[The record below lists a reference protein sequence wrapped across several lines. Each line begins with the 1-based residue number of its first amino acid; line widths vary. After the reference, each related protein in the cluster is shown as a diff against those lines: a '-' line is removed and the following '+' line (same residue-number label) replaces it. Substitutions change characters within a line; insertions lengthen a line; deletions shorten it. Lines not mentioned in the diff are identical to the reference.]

1 MSEVVLRVF
10 FDESGKKRDKPNLM
24 GGLSIPGELYTSENF
39 AGLNQKLKDGL
50 SLHFK
55 DYTGYS
61 KMRENIIEVIQVLT
75 RYRHMVKFFVI
86 NYDYTMV
93 ANHRGFKEDLTEK
106 TIYTKFPERIIYG
119 LLRGYGKNSYVKV
132 QIDIEKAQEYET
144 FHLEHVIKEQLNIQ
158 SLYRGEQFVIEE
170 TRLVEKGEEIGLEM
184 TDLLLGII
192 RTIILN
198 KENGTKGAAEKNH
211 LVVELL
217 KNHEFFSFIEN
228 VRLFEWTKT
237 KELGDVNMID
247 YLQLFMARHHALFD

>member
-93 ANHRGFKEDLTEK
+93 ANHRGF
-106 TIYTKFPERIIYG
+106 
-119 LLRGYGKNSYVKV
+119 
-132 QIDIEKAQEYET
+132 
-144 FHLEHVIKEQLNIQ
+144 
-158 SLYRGEQFVIEE
+158 
-170 TRLVEKGEEIGLEM
+170 
-184 TDLLLGII
+184 
-192 RTIILN
+192 
-198 KENGTKGAAEKNH
+198 
-211 LVVELL
+211 
-217 KNHEFFSFIEN
+217 
-228 VRLFEWTKT
+228 
-237 KELGDVNMID
+237 NMKSECG
-247 YLQLFMARHHALFD
+247 